1 MQNQSNSLI
10 TFDTHLKTALSGSIS
25 FLGFLCQGIC
35 LVIAGYTTN
44 WLVAVVCLT
53 LAVGGGGFAF
63 SGFFVNHLDIAPPF
77 AGILIGLSNTVATV
91 PGIISPLLTGVIVQ
105 HHVSTKS
112 FSFPLGGLWVH

>member
-1 MQNQSNSLI
+1 M
-10 TFDTHLKTALSGSIS
+10 S
-25 FLGFLCQGIC
+25 FFPGFVCQGIC
-35 LVIAGYTTN
+35 IVIAGYTTN

-77 AGILIGLSNTVATV
+77 AGILIGLSNTVATL

-105 HHVSTKS
+105 HHVSNRQS
-112 FSFPLGGLWVH
+112 VGFCMGIFLRSG